1 MKKLY
6 KYLQSVC
13 FIILVIFHSPLFYP
27 YAAISEYTIYT
38 RMTEIVVP
46 PTIDYRENYP
56 NWTFF
61 EFEYSF
67 EIINPSGKTL
77 YIMSPN
83 TNLVFVSG
91 NLSFENEQ
99 YIGQVWG
106 PSTLAPAG
114 TNHTIDPGITE
125 GMSIFN
131 MEVNDTLNALPNG
144 NFTVWMNLDD
154 YEERHNYH
162 NFTSEIAVNGSDIQ
176 ITHNGANETFTFPEE
191 PTPTPT
197 QTYFFVVST
206 MFGILVFTLIRKQY
220 RIHCSKEHKQF

>member
-1 MKKLY
+1 MRKLY

-46 PTIDYRENYP
+46 PAIDYRENYP
-56 NWTFF
+56 NTTFF

-77 YIMSPN
+77 YIISH
-83 TNLVFVSG
+83 TTCLVFISG
-91 NLSFENEQ
+91 NLSFENEH
-99 YIGQVWG
+99 YIGHVCG
-106 PSTLAPAG
+106 PSICG
-114 TNHTIDPGITE
+114 NMFTNHTINPGITE
-125 GMSIFN
+125 GTLIIN
-131 MEVNDTLNALPNG
+131 LEVNDTLEALPNG
-144 NFTVWMNLDD
+144 NYTIWNILDD
-154 YEERHNYH
+154 SEERHNYH
-162 NFTSEIAVNGSDIQ
+162 NFTSEIAVNGSNIK

-197 QTYFFVVST
+197 QAYFFVASL
-206 MFGILVFTLIRKQY
+206 MFGILVFTIIRKQY
-220 RIHCSKEHKQF
+220 RSHCSKRA

>member
-13 FIILVIFHSPLFYP
+13 FIILVILSSTLFFP

-38 RMTEIVVP
+38 RMTVIVVP
-46 PTIDYRENYP
+46 PEVVYKEYSP
-56 NWTFF
+56 NTTFF

-77 YIMSPN
+77 YIISHN
-83 TNLVFVSG
+83 TCLIFISG
-91 NLSFENEQ
+91 NLSFENEN
-99 YIGQVWG
+99 YIGHVWG
-106 PSTLAPAG
+106 PSALCPAF
-114 TNHTIDPGITE
+114 TNHTINPGITE
-125 GMSIFN
+125 GKSLIN
-131 MEVNDTLNALPNG
+131 LSVNDTLEALPNG
-144 NFTVWMNLDD
+144 NFTVWMYLDD
-154 YEERHNYH
+154 SEEQHNYI

-197 QTYFFVVST
+197 QAYFFVASL
-206 MFGILVFTLIRKQY
+206 MFGILVFTIIRKQY
-220 RIHCSKEHKQF
+220 RSHCSKRA